1 MSRKGSLY
9 MPEENKKFVANLD
22 VDIKEYLAISRTIG
36 IKCENVDSS
45 SGEYYDE
52 EYDNEDNIS
61 VTYD

>member
-1 MSRKGSLY
+1 
-9 MPEENKKFVANLD
+9 MPEDNKKFVANLD

-45 SGEYYDE
+45 SSEYYDE

-61 VTYD
+61 VNYD